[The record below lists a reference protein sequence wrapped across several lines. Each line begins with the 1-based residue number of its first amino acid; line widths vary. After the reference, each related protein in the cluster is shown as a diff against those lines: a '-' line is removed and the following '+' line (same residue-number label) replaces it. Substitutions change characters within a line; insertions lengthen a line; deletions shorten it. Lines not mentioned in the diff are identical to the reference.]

1 MDIAGLMGSW
11 AAFLF
16 AALVIL
22 ILYLGVKIVPQSEVF
37 VIERFGK
44 FTKTLTAG
52 LSLIVPFL
60 DRVAHRMSILE
71 RQLPEFNIS
80 VITRDNVEV
89 RLETTVFY
97 RIVDASRTVYRI
109 QDVNGAIHTAASSI
123 VRSAGGRLEL
133 DELQSSRESMN
144 AEIAKNLQEA
154 AVIWGIEITR
164 TEITDVIIDEQ
175 TKEAQRQQLNAER
188 ERRAVIAR
196 SEGEKRSVELAADA
210 RLYEAQRL
218 AEAVR
223 LEADADAY
231 AIKVKAEADAEQT
244 TLVAA
249 AISKNGQPA
258 VNFEIMKR
266 QVEAVGAL
274 ASSSSTKTIILP
286 TEVTAVLGGLE
297 SLMSMV
303 PRSSEET
310 KK

>member
-1 MDIAGLMGSW
+1 
-11 AAFLF
+11 
-16 AALVIL
+16 
-22 ILYLGVKIVPQSEVF
+22 
-37 VIERFGK
+37 
-44 FTKTLTAG
+44 
-52 LSLIVPFL
+52 
-60 DRVAHRMSILE
+60 
-71 RQLPEFNIS
+71 
-80 VITRDNVEV
+80 
-89 RLETTVFY
+89 
-97 RIVDASRTVYRI
+97 
-109 QDVNGAIHTAASSI
+109 
-123 VRSAGGRLEL
+123 
-133 DELQSSRESMN
+133 MN